1 VEVFLPELNLFG
13 FLDSAR
19 VPRSPEAI
27 QTIEGWIQVSPPRM
41 VWRTNWVLLRP
52 LLSVG
57 VVFLGIAGINLWR
70 FRHHQREMMWA
81 NCERHYQS
89 GEHVQAVRTLLNF
102 VSDFPSD
109 ARITPCLRQWLKER
123 KLPLAEA
130 RWVHIEL
137 LRVVYRG
144 DPYGRLSEELV
155 KSAAEICDEM
165 SPVEADLFWEQTAN
179 LCLPELP
186 QRRLDTREVRLALGK
201 GHKIA
206 RQFDESARNYI
217 RAIDLGELGVEP
229 VLGLLDLD
237 QTAARPLSDAVEADG
252 CAVLLS
258 LDPANSR
265 PSPRKLLL
273 RDLLLRRLRQG
284 VEPAWRG
291 LVELSRRE
299 LAEGRWQQAAE
310 LANAAWEVGP
320 AEHDVWE
327 QTLQVLA
334 AEANSRR
341 LNGDLEGANQV
352 VVRAL
357 DAARKSGVDA
367 PDDPRFPLFQGLL
380 LLQGSDVTAAE
391 EPLREAER
399 RAWREVHNLELKRG
413 ERQRFSR
420 LQLESQVGLA
430 TCLVMQLREADP
442 GRAATIGYELDSL
455 QAQFDKPQLFEFSR
469 VLAGQRLMLAREWR
483 TAASEMDVIAKTTD
497 LPSVRRMAHLSQAEC
512 LRQLEDWRTLHKVAG
527 EMTMED
533 PGWNRGWELLAEAC
547 RALRLWDEL
556 PGIERRRMVWDPI
569 SVIGPKIDEQLARP
583 VAKRKWGL
591 IEADLAR
598 LTSQLGPTWP
608 GLGRERAR
616 VMVSQKKWTEAAF
629 VLQANELVRPRDES
643 LLWLRLVLELHRDD
657 QPAPIRIRRAVS
669 ALERFRLAREEL
681 LFDPS
686 PERLDPAPFRPILEG
701 RFPTQPLPG
710 LAIVRSLL
718 HELAGSD
725 PQTVQRLFAEGLEEA
740 ETKVLAGQK
749 VLEYALRL
757 ETTPQVLSDF
767 NLGLLT
773 GLISRLPGAEA
784 RCRAITLWQ
793 HWDQRGTLPDD
804 ERQRFAETL
813 LTHGAPFEAVA
824 QYRALIQ
831 TAGPLRNQRRLEFL
845 FFVLEFP
852 THRSHPELEREV
864 ERVLQEM
871 EAVQSDLPETVLA
884 RARQELRLGAE
895 SQAVRRVQT
904 LPGLG
909 ADRRP
914 TELLRSFAFLGRAD
928 TFLDRLGAG
937 HPANSRQNRE
947 ALREWLAGAPGSEQS
962 RGLDQLLAGGRQ
974 QAARQAELYSIAAS
988 DLQRWKRIDEA
999 DQLLARAIQET
1010 GDLHLVLQRGL
1021 LLGQSGQLTEA
1032 LLFLRAVDE
1041 RIPGPAAEAY
1051 RSLVDRNG
1059 NDLSFV
1065 ASVRGRLEE
1074 LTGGEPCPAARA
1086 PLLQLLVGL
1095 QSRPETLSE
1104 ALLNHE
1110 RLLTLRRESPLLLN
1124 NLAVLEAFVPERVQ
1138 SGLRHVQQAIELDRP
1153 RVEYLDT
1160 LALLQLQSDDLQ
1172 AGLTTLL
1179 SQAPLLVRPEH
1190 RLHLGL
1196 ALLRSGRIE
1205 QAAEIERELRRLLSA
1220 GVPWS
1225 PLNAVLWEELCA
1237 GPAGQA
1243 RRNSPKGTL
1252 TPSGANSPAA
1262 DLSQFVPPAPSE
1274 DDEPEESTLVT
1285 PEREPAATATIRGRH
1300 GEF

>member
-1 VEVFLPELNLFG
+1 MLGLSSPK
-13 FLDSAR
+13 
-19 VPRSPEAI
+19 VPQSPEAI
-27 QTIEGWIQVSPPRM
+27 QTNEGWIQVSQPRM
-41 VWRTNWVLLRP
+41 VWRANWEVLRP
-52 LLSVG
+52 LLIVGG
-57 VVFLGIAGINLWR
+57 VVLAIAVFNLWR
-70 FRHHQREMMWA
+70 CRHNHREMAWA
-81 NCERHYQS
+81 KCERFYSS
-89 GEHVQAVRTLLNF
+89 GDHVQAVRALLNF
-102 VSDFPSD
+102 VSDFPTD
-109 ARITPCLRQWLKER
+109 ARITPCLVQWLRER
-123 KLPLAEA
+123 RLPLAEA

-144 DPYGRLSEELV
+144 DPYGRLSEELI
-155 KSAAEICDEM
+155 KSAADICDEM
-165 SPVEADLFWEQTAN
+165 STVESDLFWEQTAN

-201 GHKIA
+201 GHRIA
-206 RQFDESARNYI
+206 RQFDESARNFI
-217 RAIDLGELGVEP
+217 RAIDLGDLGVEP
-229 VLGLLDLD
+229 VLGLLELD
-237 QTAARPLSDAVEADG
+237 RTAARPLSDAVEADG

-265 PSPRKLLL
+265 SSPRKLLL
-273 RDLLLRRLRQG
+273 RDLLLRRLRDG
-284 VEPAWRG
+284 VAPAWLG

-310 LANAAWEVGP
+310 LANSAWEAGP
-320 AEHDVWE
+320 TEPDVWE
-327 QTLQVLA
+327 QTLQVLSV
-334 AEANSRR
+334 EANSRR

-352 VVRAL
+352 VARAL

-367 PDDPRFPLFQGLL
+367 PEDPRFPLYQGLL
-380 LLQGSDVTAAE
+380 LLQGSNVTAAE

-399 RAWREVHNLELKRG
+399 RAWRKTQDLGLTRS
-413 ERQRFSR
+413 ERRRFTR
-420 LQLESQVGLA
+420 LQLESRVGLA

-442 GRAATIGYELDSL
+442 GRAGTISYELDSL

-483 TAASEMDVIAKTTD
+483 AAASEMEVIAKTTE

-512 LRQLEDWRTLHKVAG
+512 LKQLEDWRTLHKVAI

-533 PGWNRGWELLAEAC
+533 PGWDRGWELLAEAC
-547 RALRLWDEL
+547 RALNLVDQL
-556 PGIERRRMVWDPI
+556 PAIERRRMVWNPT

-583 VAKRKWGL
+583 VAKRKWGM

-616 VMVSQKKWTEAAF
+616 VMVAQKKWMAAEV
-629 VLQANELVRPRDES
+629 VLNGNLPVRPRDES
-643 LLWLRLVLELHRDD
+643 LLWLRMVLELHRDD
-657 QPAPIRIRRAVS
+657 QPNPIRIRRAVA
-669 ALERFRLAREEL
+669 ALERFRLAREDL
-681 LFDPS
+681 LFGPS
-686 PERLDPAPFRPILEG
+686 SERLDPTPFRPILEG

-710 LAIVRSLL
+710 VSIVRALL

-725 PQTVQRLFAEGLEEA
+725 PQTIQRLFDEGLQEP

-749 VLEYALRL
+749 VLEYALRV

-773 GLISRLPGAEA
+773 GLLSRLPGTEA
-784 RCRAITLWQ
+784 RCRAISLWQ
-793 HWDQRGTLPDD
+793 HWDQRGTLPED

-813 LTHGAPFEAVA
+813 LNHGAPLEAVA
-824 QYRALIQ
+824 QYRVLIQ

-845 FFVLEFP
+845 FSVLDFP
-852 THRSHPELEREV
+852 SDRSHPELEREV

-871 EAVQSDLPETVLA
+871 ETVQSDLPETVLA
-884 RARQELRLGAE
+884 RARQAMRLGEEA
-895 SQAVRRVQT
+895 QAVRHILT

-914 TELLRSFAFLGRAD
+914 TELLRSFAFLGRGD
-928 TFLDRLGAG
+928 SFLDRLGAS
-937 HPANSRQNRE
+937 HPANARQNRD
-947 ALREWLAGAPGSEQS
+947 ALREWLVGARGSERSQV
-962 RGLDQLLAGGRQ
+962 LDQLLAGGRH
-974 QAARQAELYSIAAS
+974 QAARKAELYSIAAT
-988 DLQRWKRIDEA
+988 DLQRWNRFAEA

-1010 GDLHLVLQRGL
+1010 GDLHLVVQRGL

-1051 RSLVDRNG
+1051 RNLVDRNA
-1059 NDLSFV
+1059 NDRTLLE
-1065 ASVRGRLEE
+1065 SVRGRLEE
-1074 LTGGEPCPAARA
+1074 LTKGDPCPSARA
-1086 PLLQLLVGL
+1086 PLLQLLVGI
-1095 QSRPETLSE
+1095 QSRPETLAD

-1110 RLLTLRRESPLLLN
+1110 RLLTLRPESPILLN
-1124 NLAVLEAFVPERVQ
+1124 NIAVLEAFAPDRVQ
-1138 SGLRHVQQAIELDRP
+1138 SGLRHIQQAIELDRP

-1172 AGLTTLL
+1172 TGLTTLL

-1196 ALLRSGRIE
+1196 AMLRSGHIE
-1205 QAAEIERELRRLLSA
+1205 QAAVIERELRGLLA
-1220 GVPWS
+1220 NGVPWS
-1225 PLNAVLWEELCA
+1225 PLNALLWDELCA

-1243 RRNSPKGTL
+1243 RKNSPDRSL
-1252 TPSGANSPAA
+1252 TQSGDRSNPG
-1262 DLSQFVPPAPSE
+1262 DLQDYVPPAPSDEEETEE
-1274 DDEPEESTLVT
+1274 DSPAVLDRES
-1285 PEREPAATATIRGRH
+1285 AATSTSRRPSGD
-1300 GEF
+1300 F